1 VPDSPTVSLRM
12 DQWMLT
18 KLRKMAADDRRTVGA
33 VIRLLL
39 ERQLMET
46 ERKNGRG

>member
-1 VPDSPTVSLRM
+1 MPDSPTVSLRM

-18 KLRKMAADDRRTVGA
+18 KIRKMAADDRRTVGS

-39 ERQLMET
+39 EKQLISSEN
-46 ERKNGRG
+46 KNGR